1 MARQGARADRRRR
14 TPALA
19 AAVVAGALA
28 LALATGAAAQPC
40 EDVRPL
46 FYPCSSVTAAGLC
59 AVNTALG
66 FCRER

>member
-19 AAVVAGALA
+19 AAVVAG
-28 LALATGAAAQPC
+28 ALATGAAAQPC

-66 FCRER
+66 FCLER